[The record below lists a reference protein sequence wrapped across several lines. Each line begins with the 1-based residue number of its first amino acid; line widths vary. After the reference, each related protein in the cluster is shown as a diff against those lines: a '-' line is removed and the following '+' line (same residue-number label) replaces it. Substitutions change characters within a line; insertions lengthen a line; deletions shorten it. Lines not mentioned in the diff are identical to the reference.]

1 MSLNKPSLTPALS
14 SAGSQIPWR
23 RSNVRHTSNE
33 LYVDLVETLCV
44 TYTPSG
50 RPIAAFS
57 NGSIAFTSKVSGVPD
72 LLLTLTTGGAG
83 MGADRAAKVRRTME
97 RPVFHPCVRLA
108 RWREHGE
115 LSFVPPDG
123 RFVLAGY
130 EVDLLDSSATP
141 FDAKASNLNLPASI
155 EVKTGLGAMG
165 LDFEVRLLVNH
176 RFSTSGGGGGG
187 GGNGGGGGGNG
198 SAAASLSNH
207 LGRPSG
213 LRTASGDAKAPTME
227 EVIVSIPI
235 PAAVRSINDL
245 RPSKGEA
252 HWSPG
257 DTAVEWKLNAK
268 EAASVSSAGAVL
280 RCSVVGATEDD
291 DDAAAMTL
299 GNGIKADTYDYDED
313 PNSAYQSASSAKEP
327 SSAAAAAAAASTAR
341 AGAARDSR
349 KVRQNAVLMPSSAT
363 LSFSVKGWLASGL
376 RVDGLVI
383 DTKRSKGIG
392 EGVRPY
398 KGVKYLTVS
407 KGGVEVRC

>member
-1 MSLNKPSLTPALS
+1 MSGLARPSLSPALS

-33 LYVDLVETLCV
+33 MYVDLVETLSV

-50 RPIAAFS
+50 RPISAFS

-83 MGADRAAKVRRTME
+83 VGADRGEKVRRTME

-115 LSFVPPDG
+115 ISFVPPDG

-130 EVDLLDSSATP
+130 EVDLLDSSASP
-141 FDAKASNLNLPASI
+141 FAAKASNLNLPASI
-155 EVKTGLGAMG
+155 EVKTGLGNSG
-165 LDFEVRLLVNH
+165 SDFEVRLTVNH
-176 RFSTSGGGGGG
+176 KFATGAGGLGSGGGGGG
-187 GGNGGGGGGNG
+187 
-198 SAAASLSNH
+198 AAASLSSH

-213 LRTASGDAKAPTME
+213 GLRTQSGESRTPLME
-227 EVIVSIPI
+227 EVTVSVPI
-235 PAAVRSINDL
+235 PAAVRSISDL

-257 DTAVEWKLNAK
+257 DVSVEWKLTAK
-268 EAASVSSAGAVL
+268 EIASISSAGAIL
-280 RCSVVGATEDD
+280 RCSVVGAVEDD
-291 DDAAAMTL
+291 EDALNL
-299 GNGIKADTYDYDED
+299 GSGIKTDTYDYEED
-313 PNSAYQSASSAKEP
+313 TAGAYQSAASKSLTEKE
-327 SSAAAAAAAASTAR
+327 R
-341 AGAARDSR
+341 GGDVRDVR
-349 KVRQNAVLMPSSAT
+349 KVRQNAVLMPTSAS

-376 RVDGLVI
+376 RVDSLII
-383 DTKRSKGIG
+383 DIKRSKGIG

-398 KGVKYLTVS
+398 KGVKYLTAS
-407 KGGVEVRC
+407 RGGVEVRC